1 MDCNLSVKKVYY
13 VKPFFIYL
21 HVVSYPNTKPTWEK
35 IRKQLVI
42 NKNNGT
48 VFFLVLFDNIKAE
61 LYNIVISVYIYI
73 VIKPNCLYNFQC
85 KINSCSS
92 YPYHI
97 VCFVQMGGGG
107 GGLYKVNYQIFEQFY
122 LELFVCIFYIFK
134 FACQPVIYSQTQ
146 NNTTIKY
153 VKLYQKHLET
163 LHLQLHSNPYLHQSL
178 RLLII
183 SNHYRYVESRALA
196 I

>member
-1 MDCNLSVKKVYY
+1 MQCKMQIQNSLCIYRLQFIGQKSILCKTI
-13 VKPFFIYL
+13 FIYL

-42 NKNNGT
+42 NKNDGT

-97 VCFVQMGGGG
+97 VCFVKIPGARGHHGKG
-107 GGLYKVNYQIFEQFY
+107 EGD
-122 LELFVCIFYIFK
+122 YIRSIIK
-134 FACQPVIYSQTQ
+134 FS
-146 NNTTIKY
+146 
-153 VKLYQKHLET
+153 
-163 LHLQLHSNPYLHQSL
+163 SNS
-178 RLLII
+178 I
-183 SNHYRYVESRALA
+183 
-196 I
+196 

>member
-1 MDCNLSVKKVYY
+1 MQIQNSLCIYRLQFIGQKVYY

-42 NKNNGT
+42 NKNDGT

-73 VIKPNCLYNFQC
+73 VIKPNCLYNFQS

-97 VCFVQMGGGG
+97 VCFVQIPGARGHHGKG
-107 GGLYKVNYQIFEQFY
+107 EGDYIRSIIKFSSNSVQNFLYVFFRFLNM
-122 LELFVCIFYIFK
+122 L
-134 FACQPVIYSQTQ
+134 ASQ
-146 NNTTIKY
+146 
-153 VKLYQKHLET
+153 
-163 LHLQLHSNPYLHQSL
+163 
-178 RLLII
+178 
-183 SNHYRYVESRALA
+183 
-196 I
+196 